1 MLRVTLQSPKASIG
15 TLDQGPTFPWRNE
28 QPGSAIAGLSARVR
42 TYGSKPRIAV
52 MKQIYSPRTQIR
64 WKHPWRKHTAET
76 GSQTTPLARNKAHR
90 LAPGFSTAMQ
100 RRQLLSH
107 TSVNQQQRA
116 KRSQRAGV
124 FTAKWLAPWVEKLL
138 CAADRTG
145 TPNALRLAWRHGG
158 DLGLVCFHQIE
169 DD

>member
-1 MLRVTLQSPKASIG
+1 
-15 TLDQGPTFPWRNE
+15 
-28 QPGSAIAGLSARVR
+28 
-42 TYGSKPRIAV
+42 

-116 KRSQRAGV
+116 KRSQHAGV

-145 TPNALRLAWRHGG
+145 TPNALRLAWRHGR
-158 DLGLVCFHQIE
+158 DLGLVGFHRCPAGAGMFDTPPAWMQRASLHKLDTGMRTKGEGPPGIAANWR
-169 DD
+169 